1 MSTALCIPKRS
12 PAQVL
17 SEPDALAEKAYFRS
31 PDMSGMCHF
40 EKYEIRNNKY
50 VKKKITFTLT
60 YTHAHT

>member
-1 MSTALCIPKRS
+1 MSTALCIPRRS
-12 PAQVL
+12 PIQVL

-40 EKYEIRNNKY
+40 EKYEINNKY

>member
-1 MSTALCIPKRS
+1 MSTALCIPI
-12 PAQVL
+12 QVL

-40 EKYEIRNNKY
+40 EKYEIRNNKC